1 MGEQHQQNPKIDSL
15 NPNIRHTLFNKHIA
29 HQQLMPSPNT
39 DSAQALYRLIII
51 TLIAIIIGVIVSL
64 SALAFIHLVFWL
76 NDVLFISPRSRVQLN
91 QPWLLATLTVLVPT
105 IGGLLVGHLLHYA
118 SPEKRP
124 LGPADSIRAVQL
136 HQPLPALRAGIVS
149 TLAAILSLGCG
160 ASVGQYGP
168 MVYLGS
174 IGGAI
179 SEKMIKP
186 LRLYIPN
193 LSVIVIASG
202 VAAAISTAF
211 NAPIAGLVFA
221 HEVILRHYSLQ
232 SFAPTTIAAAT
243 GYIVAN
249 VIFTSEPL
257 FLVEFTGVSFSYE
270 FFLFAVLGVCCALL
284 AITFMKLIL
293 YFAGY
298 AAKMRLPAPY
308 RPALAGLAV
317 GLVALG
323 LPDILGVG
331 NEVLRFAT
339 IEGAFSQQELALIIL
354 SKLVLTALCAGFGF
368 AGGIFSPSLL
378 IGILF
383 GTLFWSLLEIAGVP
397 NSGIVVYAI
406 CGMIALTSPV
416 IGAPLTTILIIFEL
430 TRNYELTIAAMVG
443 VVLSNLLVYRLFGRS
458 LFDVQLAKKGI
469 DLSFGR
475 DRVMLSHVRVD
486 AYLSQHY
493 LTFDAATPREI
504 LISEMA
510 GKQHSEAVI
519 VNAQQQYLGMIRL
532 RDAYQRDEATLAQD
546 MLNTNWPVFNDKTSI
561 WQAMNSLGNFIG
573 NTIPVTNSE
582 GELSGIITESELIN
596 AYLEIVHQLR
606 REENA
611 AV

>member
-1 MGEQHQQNPKIDSL
+1 
-15 NPNIRHTLFNKHIA
+15 
-29 HQQLMPSPNT
+29 MPLINT
-39 DSAQALYRLIII
+39 DLSQAIYRLIII
-51 TLIAIIIGVIVSL
+51 TLMACVIGVLVSL
-64 SALAFIHLVFWL
+64 AALGFIELVFWL
-76 NDVLFISPRSRVQLN
+76 NDVLFISPRSRIQLN
-91 QPWLLATLTVLVPT
+91 HPLLLAVLTVLVPT
-105 IGGLLVGHLLHYA
+105 LGGLAVGHLLHYV

-124 LGPADSIRAVQL
+124 LGPADSIRAAQL
-136 HQPLPALRAGIVS
+136 HQPLPSLRAGFVS

-179 SEKMIKP
+179 SEKLITP
-186 LRLYIPN
+186 LRIHIPN

-249 VIFTSEPL
+249 VIFTGEPL
-257 FLVEFTGVSFSYE
+257 FLVQFSAVNFSHE
-270 FFLFAVLGVCCALL
+270 FFLFALLGICCAVL
-284 AITFMKLIL
+284 AMLFMKLIL

-298 AAKMRLPAPY
+298 AANMRLAAPY
-308 RPALAGLAV
+308 RPALAGFAV
-317 GLVALG
+317 GLIALG

-339 IEGAFSQQELALIIL
+339 IEGAFSQQELVLIIL

-368 AGGIFSPSLL
+368 AGGVFSPSLL

-383 GTLFWSLLEIAGVP
+383 GVLFWSVLEMLGVP
-397 NSGIVVYAI
+397 NSGLVVYAI

-469 DLSFGR
+469 DLSLGR
-475 DRVMLSHVRVD
+475 DRVMLSHVQVND
-486 AYLSQHY
+486 YLDQHY
-493 LTFDAATPREI
+493 LCLDAETPKETIIDIMTRE
-504 LISEMA
+504 
-510 GKQHSEAVI
+510 QYSEAMVL
-519 VNAQQQYLGMIRL
+519 NTQQQYLGMVRL
-532 RDAYQRDEATLAQD
+532 RDAYQYATATPAREI
-546 MLNTNWPVFNDKTSI
+546 MNTDWPVFNDKTSI
-561 WQAMNSLGNFIG
+561 WQAMRSLGNFVG
-573 NTIPVTNSE
+573 NTIPVINNE
-582 GELSGIITESELIN
+582 GKLSGIITEAELIK

>member
-1 MGEQHQQNPKIDSL
+1 
-15 NPNIRHTLFNKHIA
+15 
-29 HQQLMPSPNT
+29 MPLINT
-39 DSAQALYRLIII
+39 DLSQAIYRLIII
-51 TLIAIIIGVIVSL
+51 TLMACVIGVLVSL
-64 SALAFIHLVFWL
+64 AALGFIELVFWL
-76 NDVLFISPRSRVQLN
+76 NDVLFISPRSRIQLN
-91 QPWLLATLTVLVPT
+91 HPLLLAVLTVLVPT
-105 IGGLLVGHLLHYA
+105 LGGLAVGHLLHYV

-124 LGPADSIRAVQL
+124 LGPADSIRAAQL
-136 HQPLPALRAGIVS
+136 HQPLPSLRAGFVS

-179 SEKMIKP
+179 SEKLITP
-186 LRLYIPN
+186 LRIHIPN

-249 VIFTSEPL
+249 VIFTGEPL
-257 FLVEFTGVSFSYE
+257 FLVQFSAVNFSHE
-270 FFLFAVLGVCCALL
+270 FFLFALLGICCAVL
-284 AITFMKLIL
+284 AMLFMKLIL

-298 AAKMRLPAPY
+298 AANMRLAAPY
-308 RPALAGLAV
+308 RPALAGFVV
-317 GLVALG
+317 GLIALG

-339 IEGAFSQQELALIIL
+339 IEGAFSQQELVLIIL

-368 AGGIFSPSLL
+368 AGGVFSPSLL

-383 GTLFWSLLEIAGVP
+383 GVLFWSVLEMLGVP
-397 NSGIVVYAI
+397 NSGLVVYAI

-469 DLSFGR
+469 DLSLGR
-475 DRVMLSHVRVD
+475 DRVMLSHVQVSD
-486 AYLSQHY
+486 YLDQHY
-493 LTFDAATPREI
+493 LCLDAETPKETIIDIMTRE
-504 LISEMA
+504 
-510 GKQHSEAVI
+510 QYSEAMVL
-519 VNAQQQYLGMIRL
+519 NTQQQYLGMVRL
-532 RDAYQRDEATLAQD
+532 RDAYQYATATPAREIMNAD
-546 MLNTNWPVFNDKTSI
+546 WPVFSDKTSI
-561 WQAMNSLGNFIG
+561 WQAMRSLGDFVG
-573 NTIPVTNSE
+573 NTIPVINNE
-582 GELSGIITESELIN
+582 GKLSGIITEAELIK

>member
-1 MGEQHQQNPKIDSL
+1 
-15 NPNIRHTLFNKHIA
+15 
-29 HQQLMPSPNT
+29 MPLINT
-39 DSAQALYRLIII
+39 DLSQAIYRLIII
-51 TLIAIIIGVIVSL
+51 TLMACVIGVLVSL
-64 SALAFIHLVFWL
+64 AALGFIELVFWL
-76 NDVLFISPRSRVQLN
+76 NDVLFISPRSRIQLN
-91 QPWLLATLTVLVPT
+91 HPLLLALLTVLVPT
-105 IGGLLVGHLLHYA
+105 LGGLAVGHLLHYV

-124 LGPADSIRAVQL
+124 LGPADSIRAAQL
-136 HQPLPALRAGIVS
+136 HQPLPTLRAGFVS

-179 SEKMIKP
+179 SEKLITP
-186 LRLYIPN
+186 LRIHIPN

-249 VIFTSEPL
+249 VIFTGEPL
-257 FLVEFTGVSFSYE
+257 FLVEFSAVNFSHE
-270 FFLFAVLGVCCALL
+270 FFLFALLGICCAVL
-284 AITFMKLIL
+284 AMLFMKLIL

-298 AAKMRLPAPY
+298 AANMRLAAPY
-308 RPALAGLAV
+308 RPALAGFAV
-317 GLVALG
+317 GLIALG

-339 IEGAFSQQELALIIL
+339 IEGAFSQQELVLIIL

-368 AGGIFSPSLL
+368 AGGVFSPSLL

-383 GTLFWSLLEIAGVP
+383 GVLFWSVLEMLGVP
-397 NSGIVVYAI
+397 NSGLVVYAI

-469 DLSFGR
+469 DLSLGR
-475 DRVMLSHVRVD
+475 DRVMLSHVQVND
-486 AYLSQHY
+486 YLDQHY
-493 LTFDAATPREI
+493 LCLDAETPKETIIDIMTRE
-504 LISEMA
+504 
-510 GKQHSEAVI
+510 QYSEAMVL
-519 VNAQQQYLGMIRL
+519 NTQQQYLGMVRL
-532 RDAYQRDEATLAQD
+532 RDAYQYATATPAREI
-546 MLNTNWPVFNDKTSI
+546 MNTDWPVFNDKTSI
-561 WQAMNSLGNFIG
+561 WQAMRSLGNFVG
-573 NTIPVTNSE
+573 NTIPVINNE
-582 GELSGIITESELIN
+582 GKLSGIITEAELIK